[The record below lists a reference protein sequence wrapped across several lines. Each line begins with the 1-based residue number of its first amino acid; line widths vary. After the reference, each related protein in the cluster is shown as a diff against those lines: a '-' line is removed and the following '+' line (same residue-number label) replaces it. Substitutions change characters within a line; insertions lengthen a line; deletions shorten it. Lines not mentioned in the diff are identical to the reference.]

1 MQHIVA
7 EENLVIHHMQWT
19 LTACYVNLI
28 FTCHIMPPIPMQLR
42 DGLEDET
49 GILVVL
55 VIASS

>member
-1 MQHIVA
+1 MLRESNQ
-7 EENLVIHHMQWT
+7 
-19 LTACYVNLI
+19 I
-28 FTCHIMPPIPMQLR
+28 FTCHIMPPIPIQQLG

>member
-7 EENLVIHHMQWT
+7 EENLVIHHMQRT
-19 LTACYVNLI
+19 LTACCVNLI
-28 FTCHIMPPIPMQLR
+28 FTCHMRPIPMQLR